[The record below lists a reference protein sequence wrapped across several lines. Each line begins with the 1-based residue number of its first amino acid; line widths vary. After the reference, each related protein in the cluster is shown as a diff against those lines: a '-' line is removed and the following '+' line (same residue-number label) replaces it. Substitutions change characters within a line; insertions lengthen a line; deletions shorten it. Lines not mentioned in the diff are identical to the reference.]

1 MSQRAYKLIEIKTE
15 EEPSF
20 NITWNWEFIS
30 HYFEAGDSD
39 IIEITEDNLKQME
52 IDIKDE
58 EYLKKCDIDKEI
70 AEEIYENI
78 KRDMGD
84 EGYVEYYC
92 Y

>member
-20 NITWNWEFIS
+20 NITWNWDFIS
-30 HYFEAGDSD
+30 NYFEISDSD
-39 IIEITEDNLKQME
+39 IIEITQENLEQME
-52 IDIKDE
+52 KDIKDE
-58 EYLKKCDIDKEI
+58 EYLESCRIDKEI

-84 EGYVEYYC
+84 DGYVEYYC